1 MILLFFYWLQ
11 VLSWFEL
18 ISFRVWLWIDYECD
32 YKYDYEYD
40 CEYDYEYDCEYYYDF
55 EYDYE
60 YDCEYYEYTM
70 IVKCVAMNLND
81 I

>member
-18 ISFRVWLWIDYECD
+18 ISFRIWLWIDYECD

-40 CEYDYEYDCEYYYDF
+40 CEYYYEYDCEYYY
-55 EYDYE
+55 EYYYE